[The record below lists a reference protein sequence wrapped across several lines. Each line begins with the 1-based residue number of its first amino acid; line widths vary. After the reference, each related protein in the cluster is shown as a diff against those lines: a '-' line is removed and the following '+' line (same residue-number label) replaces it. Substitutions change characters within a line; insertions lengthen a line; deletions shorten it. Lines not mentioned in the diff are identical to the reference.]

1 MRRYHSEQE
10 IDAFQVPYQ
19 NIIMKNF
26 TIIGAGLIILGVVL
40 LVYQGFSFTQR
51 ETVLDVGPIHATA
64 DKEKTVSIP
73 PIIGWVVTGTG
84 VILLVTGLRRA
95 KA

>member
-1 MRRYHSEQE
+1 
-10 IDAFQVPYQ
+10 
-19 NIIMKNF
+19 MKNF